1 MDYRFDRDGFLYFI
15 KFAMFT
21 GIVIFLGFFAARE
34 FEAYYFDFESEKIS
48 EKILDHAPMADIPAK
63 PVYKELAKA
72 ESVFLPAKEVLVKF
86 EEFKGNGENFIFADL
101 NRMKLSYY
109 RKGEEEA
116 SFGILSKGKEG
127 SFFETPSGVYG
138 ISYKEE
144 NHFSTIGKVWMPWS
158 LHFFGNYFIH
168 GWPYYPNGRA
178 VPPSFSG
185 GCIRLSASD
194 AKSFFKLV
202 SPGTPLLIY
211 SDSERDKELATV
223 LGEDAYFRKTLA
235 GRSVSPPKLSAAAY
249 LAVDFENGQILLSQN
264 EKMVYSI
271 ASITKLMTALVAS
284 EMYQVRTFKITK
296 KALEEYGSSGGLK
309 NGEIFETDELL
320 YPLLLASSNDAAA
333 VFELESGEF
342 LPSMNKKARA
352 IGLAATSFSDAS
364 GLTPLNVSTAEDLF
378 KLLKYIYSHKKPIFD
393 ILSLKE
399 YKLAQKNKRAA
410 HVWEN
415 INRPKGSKNF
425 IAGKIG
431 YTDEASETSIGV
443 YRLKLSE
450 GGDRDIAI
458 VVLHS
463 RDHEEDTNK
472 IAKYLGENFVYG
484 NVLVKNKIPAGKPE
498 VIVNEASVYEAV
510 YGRE

>member
-1 MDYRFDRDGFLYFI
+1 M
-15 KFAMFT
+15 
-21 GIVIFLGFFAARE
+21 
-34 FEAYYFDFESEKIS
+34 
-48 EKILDHAPMADIPAK
+48 
-63 PVYKELAKA
+63 
-72 ESVFLPAKEVLVKF
+72 
-86 EEFKGNGENFIFADL
+86 
-101 NRMKLSYY
+101 
-109 RKGEEEA
+109 
-116 SFGILSKGKEG
+116 
-127 SFFETPSGVYG
+127 
-138 ISYKEE
+138 
-144 NHFSTIGKVWMPWS
+144 
-158 LHFFGNYFIH
+158 
-168 GWPYYPNGRA
+168 
-178 VPPSFSG
+178 
-185 GCIRLSASD
+185 
-194 AKSFFKLV
+194 
-202 SPGTPLLIY
+202 IY

-235 GRSVSPPKLSAAAY
+235 GRSVSPPKLSATAY